1 MKLYLLKK
9 KRKVNRQTAPELDGV
24 TPWIFLLPSLLMVSV
39 LVLVPFCDVLRRSFF
54 SAMGG
59 QFVGF
64 RNYTDV
70 FQNEAFQRAAGN
82 TAKFTLICIPA
93 VFPVAGFACGRT
105 EGEEGD
111 I

>member
-64 RNYTDV
+64 RNP
-70 FQNEAFQRAAGN
+70 AGSREYG
-82 TAKFTLICIPA
+82 KIYFDLYSCIAA
-93 VFPVAGFACGRT
+93 VFPVAGIACGRT
-105 EGEEGD
+105 EGEEGN